1 MFKTTNPLIALKE
14 NNPSIDFNSMEGI
27 LAREMAAINQDEVRK
42 TIELRKLALE
52 SDEIKSLK
60 M

>member
-1 MFKTTNPLIALKE
+1 ME
-14 NNPSIDFNSMEGI
+14 NI

-42 TIELRKLALE
+42 DIELRKLAME
-52 SDEIKSLK
+52 SNEIKALK